1 MLFNSLTFALFFC
14 LVFAL
19 YVGLFNRNLKL
30 RNWFIW
36 VVSYVFYG
44 WWDVR
49 FLTLIALSTLIDY
62 LVAIQLDKTTEES
75 KRKGLLAI
83 SLTANLGILV
93 LFKYF
98 GFFAENLQILGDYF
112 GYTFSWT
119 SLHIVLPVGIS
130 FYTFQTL
137 SYTIDVYRKQL
148 PATQDFVAFSAYVS
162 YFPQLVAGPIERAP
176 HILPQ
181 FERLHTVDYDKL
193 RIGFSWIVW
202 GLFKK
207 VVVADNLAVYVN
219 RLYES
224 LPAANSLALLF
235 GALCF
240 AFQIYCDFS
249 GYSDIAR
256 GTAKCMGFDLMQ
268 NFRQPYFA
276 TSLTDFWRRWH
287 ISLSTWFR
295 DYVYVPLGGNRSKT
309 SRNLL
314 IVFLL
319 SGLWHGANWT
329 FVLWGGLHGLLLIG
343 ERSFKRYFPPTS
355 HVFLK
360 AIGWGFVF
368 TFVCFSWVLF
378 RCPDVASIQLYFTR
392 LFTMG
397 FALYS
402 PTVTFG
408 LGFAQ
413 LLLCVI
419 VIGLLFVYEWRV
431 SRNEGIFSWANLFV
445 LCLLIFL
452 LGRDGQNEFIYFQF

>member
-1 MLFNSLTFALFFC
+1 MLFNSLAFALFFP
-14 LVFAL
+14 LVFVL
-19 YVGLFNRNLKL
+19 YVAFFNRNIRL
-30 RNWFIW
+30 RNLFIW

-49 FLTLIALSTLIDY
+49 FLALIALSTLIDY
-62 LVAIQLDKTTEES
+62 VVAIQLDKTTVEPER
-75 KRKGLLAI
+75 KRLLVV
-83 SLTANLGILV
+83 SLVANLGILGV
-93 LFKYF
+93 FKYF
-98 GFFAENLQILGDYF
+98 GFFAENLQALGGYL

-119 SLHIVLPVGIS
+119 TLHLVLPVGIS

-137 SYTIDVYRKQL
+137 SYTIDVYRKRL
-148 PATQDFVAFSAYVS
+148 PATHDFVAFSAYVS

-181 FERLHTVDYDKL
+181 FERLQTVDYDKL
-193 RIGFSWIVW
+193 RVGFSWIVW

-287 ISLSTWFR
+287 ISLSSWFR
-295 DYVYVPLGGNRSKT
+295 DYVYVPLGGNRST
-309 SRNLL
+309 TNRNLL
-314 IVFLL
+314 VVFLL

-329 FVLWGGLHGLLLIG
+329 FILWGGLHGLLLIG
-343 ERSFKRYFPPTS
+343 ERTFNRYFPLTS
-355 HVFLK
+355 SVFLK
-360 AIGWGFVF
+360 AIGWGYVF
-368 TFVCFSWVLF
+368 TFVCFAWVLF
-378 RCPDVASIQLYFTR
+378 RCPDLASIQLYFTR

-397 FALYS
+397 FALYA
-402 PTVTFG
+402 PIVTFG

-419 VIGLLFVYEWRV
+419 VIGLLLAYEWRV
-431 SRNEGIFSWANLFV
+431 SHNEGVFSWINLFV
-445 LCLLIFL
+445 LCFLIFL